1 MPRRKQEAGMSE
13 RKGLGPGAFEPPPPG
28 GSYEPYVQPGAT
40 LAEFTAKAIGLG
52 IVFGIIFG
60 AANAYL
66 GLRAGLT
73 ISTSIPVAVMT
84 VAVFRALEATGRRG
98 TILEANL
105 AQTVGS
111 ASSSLASG
119 VIFTLPALFLWG
131 LSPSLLQM
139 TMLAMCGGLLGI
151 LFMIPLRRYLIERE
165 HGKLP
170 YPEGTACAEVL
181 VANEV
186 GGGNARFVF
195 YGLAAGAAFKALTSW
210 ARAIPDAVHLRL
222 PWPPKAELGMDLS
235 PALFGVGYILGPR
248 IAAVMVGGGLLS
260 WLVVIPS
267 LDWWGAG
274 RSLPLY
280 PETALLMADMSPGQ
294 LWSRY
299 VRYIGAGA
307 VATAGI
313 ITLARSL
320 PVMVDSFRIGFGQLK
335 RERNEPLA
343 VVARTSLDLPLKFV
357 GFGVLAVIAVL
368 AIVPVAFGEVGPPV
382 HRLVAAVCVAV
393 FSFFFVTVASRIVGL
408 VGVTSNPT
416 SGMTIAALLGTSG
429 VFLAMGWT
437 DMSGKAAAIT
447 VGCVVAIAASI
458 SGDTSQDLKT
468 GFLLGATP
476 RRQQVGELVGVLTSA
491 VFVCMAVLLLAETF
505 GFGSTELPAPQAT
518 LMKLVIDGVLDQSLP
533 WGLVAL
539 GIGIAVAC
547 ELLKI
552 PSLPFAVGVYLP
564 VSTMTPIFIGGLLRR
579 WAERSAPTQDEAL
592 ERRERGILL
601 GSGFVGGE
609 GLLGVGIA
617 GTAFVLGR
625 RPAGLGTEW
634 LGSEAVAML
643 VGLIAFAAFASWFI
657 LQVRRASS

>member
-1 MPRRKQEAGMSE
+1 MTTRQ
-13 RKGLGPGAFEPPPPG
+13 GLGPGAFEPPPPG
-28 GSYEPYVQPGAT
+28 GAYEPYVPAAAQ
-40 LAEFTAKAIGLG
+40 LQEFTFKAIGLG
-52 IVFGIIFG
+52 ILFGIVFG

-84 VAVFRALEATGRRG
+84 VAVFRALEAAGHRG

-105 AQTVGS
+105 SQTVGS

-119 VIFTLPALFLWG
+119 IIFTLPALFLWG
-131 LSPSLLQM
+131 LSPTLLQM
-139 TMLAMCGGLLGI
+139 TMLAMCGGVLGI
-151 LFMIPLRRYLIERE
+151 MFMVPLRRFLIERE

-195 YGLAAGAAFKALTSW
+195 IGLAAGAAFKALTSW
-210 ARAIPDAVHLRL
+210 ARVIPDAIHARL
-222 PWPPKAELGMDLS
+222 PWRKAEIGMDLA
-235 PALFGVGYILGPR
+235 PALFGVGFILGPR

-260 WLVVIPS
+260 WLVIIPM
-267 LDWWGAG
+267 LDWWGAD
-274 RSLPLY
+274 RAVPLY
-280 PETALLMADMSPGQ
+280 PETARLMIDMTPGQ

-307 VATAGI
+307 VAAAGI
-313 ITLARSL
+313 ITLVRSL
-320 PVMVDSFRIGFGQLK
+320 PVMIDSFRIGFGQL
-335 RERNEPLA
+335 RSERAGNAAA
-343 VVARTSLDLPLKFV
+343 VPRTGLDLPLKVV
-357 GFGVLAVIAVL
+357 GIGVLLVIATL
-368 AIVPVAFGEVGPPV
+368 AFVPIPFGEVGGAA

-393 FSFFFVTVASRIVGL
+393 FAFFFVTVASRIVGL

-416 SGMTIAALLGTSG
+416 SGMTIAALLGTAG
-429 VFLAMGWT
+429 IFLAMGWT
-437 DMSGKAAAIT
+437 DLSGKAAAIT

-491 VFVCMAVLLLAETF
+491 VFVCLAVLLLAETF

-533 WGLVAL
+533 WGLVGL

-564 VSTMTPIFIGGLLRR
+564 VSTMTPIFLGGLLRW
-579 WAERSAPTQDEAL
+579 WAERSAADTAEVND
-592 ERRERGILL
+592 RRERGILL

-617 GTAFVLGR
+617 GAAFVLGR
-625 RPAGLGTEW
+625 RPLGIGTDW
-634 LGSEAVAML
+634 LGGEGVAML
-643 VGLIAFAAFASWFI
+643 AGLAAFAAFAAWFF
-657 LQVRRASS
+657 LQVRHRAN

>member
-1 MPRRKQEAGMSE
+1 MSRRA
-13 RKGLGPGAFEPPPPG
+13 GLGPGAFEPPTPG
-28 GSYEPYVQPGAT
+28 RPYEPYVPAGER
-40 LAEFTAKAIGLG
+40 LAEFTFKAIGLG
-52 IVFGIIFG
+52 ILFGIVFG

-84 VAVFRALEATGRRG
+84 VAVFKALEAAGRKG
-98 TILEANL
+98 TLLEANL
-105 AQTVGS
+105 SQTVGS

-119 VIFTLPALFLWG
+119 IIFTLPALFLWG
-131 LSPSLLQM
+131 LSPTLLQM

-151 LFMIPLRRYLIERE
+151 LFMVPLRRFLIERE
-165 HGKLP
+165 HGRLP

-195 YGLAAGAAFKALTSW
+195 IGLAAGAAFKALTSW
-210 ARAIPDAVHLRL
+210 ARAIPDAVHFRL
-222 PWPPKAELGMDLS
+222 PWPRKAEVGMDLA
-235 PALFGVGYILGPR
+235 PALFGVGFILGPR
-248 IAAVMVGGGLLS
+248 IAAVMVGGGLLA
-260 WLVVIPS
+260 WLVIIPL
-267 LDWWGAG
+267 LDWWGSG
-274 RSLPLY
+274 RELPLY

-299 VRYIGAGA
+299 IRYIGAGA
-307 VATAGI
+307 VAAAGI

-320 PVMVDSFRIGFGQLK
+320 PVMLDSFRIGFDQLRQQGGENPVAIPRTGQ
-335 RERNEPLA
+335 
-343 VVARTSLDLPLKFV
+343 DLPLRAV
-357 GFGVLAVIAVL
+357 GIGVLLVIAVL
-368 AIVPVAFGEVGPPV
+368 AFVPIPFGEVGGIG

-393 FSFFFVTVASRIVGL
+393 FAFFFVTVASRIVGL

-429 VFLAMGWT
+429 IFLAMGWT
-437 DMSGKAAAIT
+437 DITGKAAAIT

-468 GFLLGATP
+468 GYLLGATP

-491 VFVCMAVLLLAETF
+491 VFVCLAVLLLAETF
-505 GFGSTELPAPQAT
+505 GFGSKELPAPQAT

-533 WGLVAL
+533 WGLVGI
-539 GIGIAVAC
+539 GIGIAIAC
-547 ELLKI
+547 ELLRI

-564 VSTMTPIFIGGLLRR
+564 VSTMTPIFLGGLLRW
-579 WAERSAPTQDEAL
+579 WAERGASGVDAAG

-617 GTAFVLGR
+617 GAAFVLGR
-625 RPAGLGTEW
+625 RPLGIGTGW
-634 LGSEAVAML
+634 LGSEAMATA
-643 VGLIAFAAFASWFI
+643 VGLAAFAAFAGWFW
-657 LQVRRASS
+657 LTVRKSGKNPV

>member
-1 MPRRKQEAGMSE
+1 MSE
-13 RKGLGPGAFEPPPPG
+13 RKGLGPGAFEPPSPG
-28 GSYEPYVQPGAT
+28 TSYQPYVPASADLQ
-40 LAEFTAKAIGLG
+40 EFTLKAIGLG
-52 IVFGIIFG
+52 ILFGIVFG

-84 VAVFRALEATGRRG
+84 VAVFKALEAVGRRG
-98 TILEANL
+98 TLLEANL
-105 AQTVGS
+105 SQTVGS

-119 VIFTLPALFLWG
+119 IIFTLPALFLWG
-131 LSPSLLQM
+131 LSPTLLQM
-139 TMLAMCGGLLGI
+139 TMLAMCGGLLGV
-151 LFMIPLRRYLIERE
+151 LFMVPLRRFLIVRE

-195 YGLAAGAAFKALTSW
+195 IGLAGGAAFKALTSW
-210 ARAIPDAVHLRL
+210 ARAIPDAVHWRL
-222 PWPPKAELGMDLS
+222 PWPRKAEVGMDLS
-235 PALFGVGYILGPR
+235 PALFGVGFILGPR
-248 IAAVMVGGGLLS
+248 IAAVMVGGGLLA
-260 WLVVIPS
+260 WVVIIPM
-267 LDWWGAG
+267 LDWWGAA
-274 RSLPLY
+274 RSVPLY
-280 PETALLMADMSPGQ
+280 PETVLLMTDMSPAQ

-299 VRYIGAGA
+299 IRYIGAGA
-307 VATAGI
+307 VAAAGI
-313 ITLARSL
+313 ITLVRSL
-320 PVMVDSFRIGFGQLK
+320 PVMLDSFRIGFGQL
-335 RERNEPLA
+335 RARSGDLVA
-343 VVARTSLDLPLKFV
+343 VVERTDRDLPLRVV
-357 GFGVLAVIAVL
+357 GIGVVLVIAVL
-368 AIVPVAFGEVGPPV
+368 AFVPIPFGEVGGV
-382 HRLVAAVCVAV
+382 GHRLVAAVCVAV
-393 FSFFFVTVASRIVGL
+393 FAFFFVTVASRIVGL

-429 VFLAMGWT
+429 IFLAMGWT

-491 VFVCMAVLLLAETF
+491 VFVCLAVLLLAETF

-539 GIGIAVAC
+539 GIGIAVGC
-547 ELLKI
+547 ELLRI

-564 VSTMTPIFIGGLLRR
+564 VSTMTPIFLGGLLRW
-579 WAERSAPTQDEAL
+579 WAERSAASTEEAG

-617 GTAFVLGR
+617 GAAFVLGR
-625 RPAGLGTEW
+625 RPLGLGTGW
-634 LGSEAVAML
+634 LGSDLVAL
-643 VGLIAFAAFASWFI
+643 SVGLAAFSAFAAWFY
-657 LQVRRASS
+657 LQVQRAGR